1 MLESDFE
8 IFEDPKALG
17 SITLESLWA
26 VATGEKPGVSKEH
39 QTFARNMFMMPGF
52 LSKLD
57 VINGLGPALYDEP
70 DGAIR
75 RYNIESFI
83 GLNPLSLRGTAPVDL
98 RPQWGGAPEHNPFK
112 PKY

>member
-1 MLESDFE
+1 MLERDFE
-8 IFEDPKALG
+8 VFEDPRALG

-39 QTFARNMFMMPGF
+39 QALARNMFMMPGF
-52 LSKLD
+52 FSKLD

-83 GLNPLSLRGTAPVDL
+83 GLSPLSLRGISPADL